1 MAKRRPSGDGMV
13 RKREDGR
20 WEGRIVVGHKDNGD
34 SIFRYVYADTQKELT
49 ARLRKCIT
57 AYQGVDLTE
66 QSRLTLSEWLDQ
78 WLVSKEGLV
87 RPGTLNG
94 YRGYIEN
101 HIRPH
106 LGEKRI
112 SQIKAADIQRFYDM
126 LSRKLASGTVRRIH
140 TTLHGILKAAA
151 QARLIPRNPVEE
163 VTPPKFGYQE
173 KKVLTAEQ
181 VDRLMEAIQ
190 KDALWHDLFYTEL
203 TTGLR
208 RGELCGLRWEDFDA
222 ASGSLK
228 VCRTVRREKGK
239 GLTTGDTKTYA
250 GTRTITLPPSLAAL
264 LKERKRAAKTA
275 WIFPDLL
282 RPERPTAPDAAY
294 RRMKLLLEQAGL
306 PDIRFH
312 DLRHTFATHALTSGV
327 DVKTLKDALAPPA
340 PPRIKADMP
349 FGDWMEYW
357 YETQSRPAARPGTR
371 RIYEGC
377 LRLYI
382 RPGLGHIPLNRL
394 TAKDMQ
400 RFFAWLKT
408 EGRADQSDGET
419 GLADS
424 QLRNIHS
431 LCRRA
436 LEKAVSEDLIPQ
448 NPASGCK
455 LPPARKGEMNVL
467 SRESMQKL
475 LIQAKEEKYYELFLL
490 EFATG
495 LRLGELTALQW
506 EDLNLTTGELRIS
519 KQAVVIGS
527 EVVVTEPKTKAA
539 VRTLLLPPKVL
550 EVFRE
555 YRKRNV
561 SRWLFPSPKKEDS
574 PLLPSVVRQRLHRL
588 LDHAGC
594 ERVRFHDL
602 RHTFATNALAHG
614 MDIKTLS
621 TILGHVSAATTLNTY
636 SHITEEMRRQAAA
649 KIDAGIANII
659 PTMPMM
665 KKSIW
670 RTLRQEKL
678 TAC

>member
-1 MAKRRPSGDGMV
+1 MV
-13 RKREDGR
+13 
-20 WEGRIVVGHKDNGD
+20 I
-34 SIFRYVYADTQKELT
+34 
-49 ARLRKCIT
+49 
-57 AYQGVDLTE
+57 
-66 QSRLTLSEWLDQ
+66 
-78 WLVSKEGLV
+78 
-87 RPGTLNG
+87 G
-94 YRGYIEN
+94 Y
-101 HIRPH
+101 
-106 LGEKRI
+106 
-112 SQIKAADIQRFYDM
+112 DD
-126 LSRKLASGTVRRIH
+126 
-140 TTLHGILKAAA
+140 
-151 QARLIPRNPVEE
+151 
-163 VTPPKFGYQE
+163 
-173 KKVLTAEQ
+173 
-181 VDRLMEAIQ
+181 
-190 KDALWHDLFYTEL
+190 
-203 TTGLR
+203 
-208 RGELCGLRWEDFDA
+208 
-222 ASGSLK
+222 
-228 VCRTVRREKGK
+228 K
-239 GLTTGDTKTYA
+239 GLPKTKNV
-250 GTRTITLPPSLAAL
+250 L
-264 LKERKRAAKTA
+264 AKTKS
-275 WIFPDLL
+275 
-282 RPERPTAPDAAY
+282 ECVE
-294 RRMKLLLEQAGL
+294 KL
-306 PDIRFH
+306 
-312 DLRHTFATHALTSGV
+312 
-327 DVKTLKDALAPPA
+327 KTLKDALAPPA

-349 FGDWMEYW
+349 FGDWMEHW
-357 YETQSRPAARPGTR
+357 YETHSRPAARPGTR
-371 RIYEGC
+371 RIYEGY

-400 RFFAWLKT
+400 QFFVWLKT

-436 LEKAVSEDLIPQ
+436 LEQAVSENLIPR

-506 EDLNLTTGELRIS
+506 EELNLTTGELRIS

-527 EVVVTEPKTKAA
+527 ELVITEPKTKAA

-602 RHTFATNALAHG
+602 RHPYVKHTTKIFSLRL
-614 MDIKTLS
+614 MDFQAQAYPDARRKTRGACQLHRGGQSRSPVRPLCNRKRFSYLLPQSKMSRILYAISMRLS
-621 TILGHVSAATTLNTY
+621 GYTSTRSISSSASSVVSVSASKIALDASLRLSCRACSSCFCFACANT
-636 SHITEEMRRQAAA
+636 AA
-649 KIDAGIANII
+649 
-659 PTMPMM
+659 
-665 KKSIW
+665 
-670 RTLRQEKL
+670 
-678 TAC
+678 

>member
-1 MAKRRPSGDGMV
+1 MV
-13 RKREDGR
+13 
-20 WEGRIVVGHKDNGD
+20 I
-34 SIFRYVYADTQKELT
+34 
-49 ARLRKCIT
+49 
-57 AYQGVDLTE
+57 
-66 QSRLTLSEWLDQ
+66 
-78 WLVSKEGLV
+78 
-87 RPGTLNG
+87 G
-94 YRGYIEN
+94 Y
-101 HIRPH
+101 
-106 LGEKRI
+106 
-112 SQIKAADIQRFYDM
+112 DD
-126 LSRKLASGTVRRIH
+126 
-140 TTLHGILKAAA
+140 
-151 QARLIPRNPVEE
+151 
-163 VTPPKFGYQE
+163 
-173 KKVLTAEQ
+173 
-181 VDRLMEAIQ
+181 
-190 KDALWHDLFYTEL
+190 
-203 TTGLR
+203 
-208 RGELCGLRWEDFDA
+208 
-222 ASGSLK
+222 
-228 VCRTVRREKGK
+228 K
-239 GLTTGDTKTYA
+239 GLPKTKNV
-250 GTRTITLPPSLAAL
+250 L
-264 LKERKRAAKTA
+264 AKTKS
-275 WIFPDLL
+275 
-282 RPERPTAPDAAY
+282 ECVE
-294 RRMKLLLEQAGL
+294 KL
-306 PDIRFH
+306 
-312 DLRHTFATHALTSGV
+312 
-327 DVKTLKDALAPPA
+327 KTLKDALAPPA

-349 FGDWMEYW
+349 FGDWMEHW
-357 YETQSRPAARPGTR
+357 YETHSRPAARPGTR
-371 RIYEGC
+371 RIYEGY

-382 RPGLGHIPLNRL
+382 SPGLGHIPLNRL

-408 EGRADQSDGET
+408 EGRADQSDGKT

-436 LEKAVSEDLIPQ
+436 LEKAVSENLIPQ

-455 LPPARKGEMNVL
+455 LPPARKGEMNIL

-602 RHTFATNALAHG
+602 RHTFATLALESG
-614 MDIKTLS
+614 MDVKTLS
-621 TILGHVSAATTLNTY
+621 AMLGHVSAATTLDIYT
-636 SHITEEMRRQAAA
+636 HITDDMRLTAAA
-649 KIDAGIANII
+649 NIDRSIGKAVPQEDASEPGQETAPATAEKPSMTDFKPYVGRKRRSGTGCVSEINDHLFEGRYS
-659 PTMPMM
+659 PKWPDG
-665 KKSIW
+665 KKHA
-670 RTLRQEKL
+670 RNVYAHTREECEEKL
-678 TAC
+678 NLLIAEMKAEIVEAQRLKDLGEGDGSPPEEKKGKRRKTRI